1 MKVFLKSFLLL
12 IFCLL
17 VSVNILWAKETTSQ
31 AKALV
36 NPYSFKVG
44 PDMRYINYE
53 EDALDMEIDGFMYGV
68 SGEINYHGISEG
80 KAPLMA
86 SLSVEFLVG
95 EMDYDG
101 GTWAGD
107 PAKADTD
114 DWIFHARELLGYDFF
129 VNGNHLITPFVGIAY
144 RYWNDE
150 IDGIGGYERE
160 IQYWY
165 SPIGVQTLSRLSD
178 QWTLGLSAEYNLF
191 WSGLVKS
198 HLSDVSPVV
207 NDPSVSQ
214 DFGDG
219 YGLRF
224 SADFIRKF
232 SDRHSMVIEPYITYW
247 DIDDSDFATLR
258 EQGVPVGWVY
268 EPANETLSYGLRVS
282 FGF

>member
-12 IFCLL
+12 IFFLF
-17 VSVNILWAKETTSQ
+17 VFVNISWAKGTATQ

-36 NPYSFKVG
+36 NAYSFKIG
-44 PDMRYINYE
+44 PDMRYVSYE
-53 EDALDMEIDGFMYGV
+53 EDSIDIEIDGFMYGV
-68 SGEINYHGISEG
+68 SGEIAYHGISDG
-80 KAPLMA
+80 KAPLM
-86 SLSVEFLVG
+86 SILSVELLAG

-101 GTWAGD
+101 GTWGGD
-107 PAKADTD
+107 SVKADTD
-114 DWIFHARELLGYDFF
+114 DWIFQARELLGYDFF
-129 VNGNHLITPFVGIAY
+129 VKGNHLITPFVGIGY

-178 QWTLGLSAEYNLF
+178 QWTLGLSAEYDIF
-191 WSGLVKS
+191 WTGRVKS
-198 HLSDVSPVV
+198 HLSDVSPGF

-224 SADFIRKF
+224 SADFTRKF
-232 SDRHSMVIEPYITYW
+232 SDRYSMVIEPYITYW
-247 DIDDSDFATLR
+247 DIDDSDLATLR
-258 EQGVPVGWVY
+258 FQGVPVGRVY